1 MAARLSLMALLGGYR
16 GRRRTSRQID
26 TKQVDSLARL
36 DYRTPQ

>member
-26 TKQVDSLARL
+26 ASLARL